1 MEIEEYNNKI
11 TNWVGRTSGQLKR
24 SIASLSMKGKGELMR
39 SLFGKTKKD
48 FGEIESIVYS
58 FNRYGVFFHK
68 GVGRGYSMVG
78 GKVMRTHKVSSKI
91 LRKSPEKVKGR
102 APSFAAGGSWYNVF
116 NHSNNT
122 RQPKEWFNPVLDR
135 EVPKLADL
143 VGEMRA
149 DMAAQATVKVIK

>member
-1 MEIEEYNNKI
+1 MEVTEYNNKI
-11 TNWVGRTSGQLKR
+11 TSWVGRTSTQLKR
-24 SIASLSMKGKGELMR
+24 SIASLSTKGKGELMR

-68 GVGRGYSMVG
+68 GVGRGYKMVE
-78 GKVMRTHKVSSKI
+78 GKVLKQHQVASKV
-91 LRKSPEKVKGR
+91 VKKRGLGKN
-102 APSFAAGGSWYNVF
+102 PSFASGGSWYALIQ
-116 NHSNNT
+116 NNIHPP

-143 VGEMRA
+143 VGQMKA